1 MSRAKSLVLCFWN
14 DQSGFVLTAEL
25 VLISTLL
32 VLGLIV
38 GLTSVQSAVVGELSD
53 VGAAIG
59 SLNQSYYYNGFVS
72 RKAFHDCGVK
82 AFTAGSAYQDLRD
95 ECDADLAG
103 ASMSCAG
110 SDPMPEATRHS
121 KKDTDHDDRDDHK
134 RSDKDDRKRSDKDDD
149 DNKKRSDKDDHK
161 RSEKKDKEDDDD

>member
-38 GLTSVQSAVVGELSD
+38 GLTSVQSALVGELGD

-103 ASMSCAG
+103 ASMSCAAT
-110 SDPMPEATRHS
+110 DPLPEAERHS
-121 KKDTDHDDRDDHK
+121 KKNKDHDDKDDHK
-134 RSDKDDRKRSDKDDD
+134 RADKDDRKRSGKDDD
-149 DNKKRSDKDDHK
+149 K
-161 RSEKKDKEDDDD
+161 RSEKKDKENDDD